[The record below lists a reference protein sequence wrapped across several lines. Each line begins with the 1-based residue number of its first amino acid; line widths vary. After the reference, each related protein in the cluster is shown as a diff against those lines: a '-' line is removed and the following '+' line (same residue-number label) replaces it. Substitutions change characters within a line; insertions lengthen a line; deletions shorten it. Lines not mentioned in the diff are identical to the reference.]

1 MQLSAGALGLY
12 CRSLGT
18 DGTFADSRS
27 LNQIRENVPS
37 VPEFPVPEF
46 PNREMIA
53 TERIAQLVG
62 KSVEQICFAQYS
74 IYIHLGSGTMV
85 TVESGLEHVHN
96 GTRNVV
102 QLSSPLNECSL
113 LTILENT
120 VTSAIVEANGDLQ
133 LTISNGDKL
142 RIYKEPL
149 YESYRLRIDGQELLP

>member
-1 MQLSAGALGLY
+1 
-12 CRSLGT
+12 
-18 DGTFADSRS
+18 
-27 LNQIRENVPS
+27 
-37 VPEFPVPEF
+37 
-46 PNREMIA
+46 
-53 TERIAQLVG
+53 
-62 KSVEQICFAQYS
+62 
-74 IYIHLGSGTMV
+74 MV